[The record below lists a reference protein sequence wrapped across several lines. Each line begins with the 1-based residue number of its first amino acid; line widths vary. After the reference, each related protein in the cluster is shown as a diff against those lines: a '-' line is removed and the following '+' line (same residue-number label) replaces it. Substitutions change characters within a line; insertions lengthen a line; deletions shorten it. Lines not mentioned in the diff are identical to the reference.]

1 MEIDA
6 NLRRELTKRFE
17 IQMNRHEI
25 EVTETWQNE
34 LEAIYRKRYESLSA
48 LQIDLKKMIDRMT
61 NRVKVLASMIKEE
74 RQ

>member
-6 NLRRELTKRFE
+6 KLRRELTKKFE
-17 IQMNRHEI
+17 IQMNKHEI
-25 EVTETWQNE
+25 EVTETWRNE
-34 LEAIYRKRYESLSA
+34 LETIYRKRYESLSG

>member
-6 NLRRELTKRFE
+6 KLRRGVTKKFE
-17 IQMNRHEI
+17 MQMNRHEI
-25 EVTETWQNE
+25 EVTETWRSE
-34 LEAIYRKRYESLSA
+34 LEAIYRKRYESLGG

>member
-6 NLRRELTKRFE
+6 KLRRELTKKFE
-17 IQMNRHEI
+17 MQMNRHEI
-25 EVTETWQNE
+25 EVTETWRSE
-34 LEAIYRKRYESLSA
+34 LETIYRKRYESLGG